1 MSAPRAVLSTL
12 GGDVS
17 YVPIHDALGTDPAR
31 VPVTTLILLEMQLR
45 RRGVEA
51 ARRFVEGSGGTVPFS
66 PTRIVCQDH
75 SGIPAFMDLA
85 AMRWS
90 LRRAGLDPRAVEPV
104 VPVDL
109 VVDHSVEA
117 FDAGTRGALE
127 HNLAREYQQN
137 RERYAFLHWADAAF
151 DNLRV
156 IPPGKGIIH
165 QVHLEHLARVVSV
178 QGGGATPL
186 VCPDTVLGTDSHTPM
201 INSIGVLGFG
211 VGGIDAEAVML
222 GHPLPLADPQ
232 VVGVRL
238 TGAPPPGSTVTD
250 VVLLITEWLRQHDI
264 VGRFLEFH
272 GPALAALNVYDRATI
287 ANMAPE
293 YGATCALFPVD
304 RRVLDYLM
312 LVRGDRDLCDLVER
326 YTKEQGL
333 FREDGSGTDYTRR
346 IDIDLSEAE
355 PCVAGPRRP
364 QDRLPL
370 RQVPASLGTDT
381 GGGTGTA
388 AGAQPAGGAS
398 AHGALPGST
407 PADAAVADAAVAD
420 GALVDGALAI
430 AAITSCTNT
439 ANPAGMVTAGLV
451 ARNAVRLGLRVPD
464 WVKTSLAPGSQVVTR
479 YLDEAGLLPDL
490 EKLGFH
496 VVGYGCTTC
505 IGNSGP
511 LTEQAAGAAD
521 SGVGLA
527 AVLSGNR
534 NFEGR
539 IHGQV
544 KWAYLASPGLVV
556 AWALAGSVR
565 LDLTS
570 EPLGATPEGRPVMLA
585 DIWPESDEVEELV
598 RSSQRP
604 ELYRAAAE
612 DLFEGGTRW
621 ESVGY
626 APGDLFAWDPESTY
640 LVEPPFFGDEYAG
653 SGLRDITGARVLVHA
668 GDFFTT
674 DHISPA
680 GEIPLA
686 SPAGRH
692 LAELGVSEDEF
703 GTFGCRR
710 GNHEVLAKGT
720 FGNVRLRNRLV
731 PERTGGWTRTRPSA
745 APVTVQEAAAGYA
758 KRGVPAIVLAG
769 TNYGMGSSRDWAAK
783 GPYLLGVRAILA
795 RDFERI
801 HRSNLVG
808 MGILPLRL
816 PASADELG
824 LSGFEEY
831 DLVGLE
837 VLEPGGPVTVRVREA
852 GAPVRHFIATACV
865 QSAQELEY
873 LRHGGVL
880 RLALHTLMSGASP
893 AG

>member
-1 MSAPRAVLSTL
+1 MSAPRAVLTTR
-12 GGDVS
+12 GGDFS
-17 YVPIHDALGTDPAR
+17 YVPIYDALGTDPAR

-45 RRGVEA
+45 HRGIEA
-51 ARRFVEGSGGTVPFS
+51 ARRFAEGRGETVLFS

-75 SGIPAFMDLA
+75 SGIPAFMDLT

-90 LRRAGLDPRAVEPV
+90 LRRAGLDPKSVEPV

-117 FDAGTRGALE
+117 FDTGTRGALE
-127 HNLAREYQQN
+127 HNLAREYRQN
-137 RERYAFLHWADAAF
+137 RERYAFLHWANSAF

-165 QVHLEHLARVVSV
+165 QVHLEHLAKVVSV
-178 QGGGATPL
+178 QSGGDRPL

-232 VVGVRL
+232 VVGIRL

-250 VVLLITEWLRQHDI
+250 VVLLITERLRQHDI
-264 VGRFLEFH
+264 VGCFLEFH

-333 FREDGSGTDYTRR
+333 FRDDGSDTDYART
-346 IDIDLSEAE
+346 IDIDLTEAE

-370 RQVPASLGTDT
+370 WQVPASLRADS
-381 GGGTGTA
+381 
-388 AGAQPAGGAS
+388 GA
-398 AHGALPGST
+398 
-407 PADAAVADAAVAD
+407 AD
-420 GALVDGALAI
+420 GAKPVPEELADSALPDGALAI

-439 ANPAGMVTAGLV
+439 ANPEGMITAGLV
-451 ARNAVRLGLRVPD
+451 ARNAVRLGLHVPD

-511 LTEQAAGAAD
+511 LTEKAAASAADGAA
-521 SGVGLA
+521 LA

-539 IHGQV
+539 IHVQV

-570 EPLGATPEGRPVMLA
+570 DPLGTTPEGRPVMLA
-585 DIWPESDEVEELV
+585 DIWPEPAEIEELV

-604 ELYRAAAE
+604 ELYRTAAE
-612 DLFEGGTRW
+612 DLFDGGARW

-640 LVEPPFFGDEYAG
+640 LVEPPFFRDEYAR
-653 SGLRDITGARVLVHA
+653 SGLSDITGARVLVHA
-668 GDFFTT
+668 EDFFTT

-692 LAELGVSEDEF
+692 LTELGVREDEF

-720 FGNVRLRNRLV
+720 FGNVHLRNKLV
-731 PERTGGWTRTRPSA
+731 PERAGGWTRTYPGA
-745 APVTVQEAAAGYA
+745 TPVTVPDAAAGYA
-758 KRGVPAIVLAG
+758 ERGVPAIVLAG

-783 GPYLLGVRAILA
+783 GPYLLGVRAVLA

-808 MGILPLRL
+808 MGILPLQL
-816 PASADELG
+816 PQSSEELE

-831 DLVGLE
+831 DLLGLDG
-837 VLEPGGPVTVRVREA
+837 LEPGGPVTVRVREA
-852 GAPVRHFIATACV
+852 DAPPRLFTATACV

-880 RLALHTLMSGASP
+880 RLALHTLMSRASR
-893 AG
+893 AD